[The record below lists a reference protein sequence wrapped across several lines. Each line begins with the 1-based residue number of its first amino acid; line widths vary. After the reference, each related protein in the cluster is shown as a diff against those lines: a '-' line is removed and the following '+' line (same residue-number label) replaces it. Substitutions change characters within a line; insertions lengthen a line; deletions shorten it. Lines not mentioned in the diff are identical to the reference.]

1 MIKLFR
7 NIRKNLLAEGKTS
20 RYLKYGIGEIILVV
34 IGILI
39 ALSINNWNQ
48 NRLDSLERK
57 ALITKLHV
65 EFKENKKAINNN
77 RMAEEQAM
85 NSSIALMN
93 LIGLPEEEL
102 LKHNLDSLLF
112 QSFPSNEIAFA
123 NNAVNNI
130 LQNGRLNL
138 FKDDTIS
145 TLLYQWN
152 SLAEIRKIRFEK
164 LDSWNNDIFLPYLLP
179 FISFKEMDANA
190 NLRWGGKS
198 KVKPIYYPL
207 FQNVAFEN
215 LLDNSL
221 WLHKEVVIRL
231 EETDRL
237 IDKIIEATKPE

>member
-1 MIKLFR
+1 M
-7 NIRKNLLAEGKTS
+7 
-20 RYLKYGIGEIILVV
+20 V

-65 EFKENKKAINNN
+65 EFKENKKAINNY

-85 NSSIALMN
+85 NSSIVLMN

-198 KVKPIYYPL
+198 KVKPSYYPL

-221 WLHKEVVIRL
+221 WLHKEVVVRL